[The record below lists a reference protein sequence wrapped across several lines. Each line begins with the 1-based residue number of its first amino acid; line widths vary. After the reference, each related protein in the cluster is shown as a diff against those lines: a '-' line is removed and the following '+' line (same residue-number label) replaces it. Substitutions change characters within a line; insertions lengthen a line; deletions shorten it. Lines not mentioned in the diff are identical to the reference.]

1 MSSKRM
7 ESLGDSYVFREIES
21 LRKQSLLFPSRTQTH
36 LSSYLS
42 MRISLFDGSS
52 FSPSASASRVK
63 EERECRR
70 KDDAKGKRRKGLRRR
85 RRRRCRHK
93 SFTKLPSLFPS
104 FSYSSSRSHFPL
116 PSPALFERGWR
127 GDRGGGGEQVQLKY
141 PFLSSRR
148 ERKGGK
154 KMRAMKKE
162 PSSPFPFVRSNSI
175 RLLPALDFLFEK

>member
-1 MSSKRM
+1 M

-42 MRISLFDGSS
+42 MRISLFDGPS
-52 FSPSASASRVK
+52 FSSSAFASRVK

-127 GDRGGGGEQVQLKY
+127 GDREGGE
-141 PFLSSRR
+141 SRCNSNI
-148 ERKGGK
+148 
-154 KMRAMKKE
+154 
-162 PSSPFPFVRSNSI
+162 PSSQAAASGRAGK
-175 RLLPALDFLFEK
+175 R